1 MSNVQ
6 RLMIELGGKE
16 YIDDTGLCAIL
27 DENGLDGAADYNTQ
41 DRRKLLS
48 TVLAIFQILANN
60 IDLYRK
66 IETEFSTDGEAATGI
81 NKRISSLKNEIAAL
95 DAETSEANSC
105 VTFLFNGGR

>member
-1 MSNVQ
+1 M
-6 RLMIELGGKE
+6 E
-16 YIDDTGLCAIL
+16 
-27 DENGLDGAADYNTQ
+27 DYSAQ
-41 DRRKLLS
+41 DRRKLLC

-81 NKRISSLKNEIAAL
+81 CRRIAALKNEIAAL
-95 DAETSEANSC
+95 DKETSEANSC

>member
-16 YIDDTGLCAIL
+16 YIDDTGLCALL

-41 DRRKLLS
+41 DRRKLLCS
-48 TVLAIFQILANN
+48 VLSIFQILANN

-66 IETEFSTDGEAATGI
+66 VETEFSNDGEALTGI
-81 NKRISSLKNEIAAL
+81 NKRITALKSEIAAL
-95 DAETSEANSC
+95 DKETSETNSC
-105 VTFLFNGGR
+105 VSYMYCGGR